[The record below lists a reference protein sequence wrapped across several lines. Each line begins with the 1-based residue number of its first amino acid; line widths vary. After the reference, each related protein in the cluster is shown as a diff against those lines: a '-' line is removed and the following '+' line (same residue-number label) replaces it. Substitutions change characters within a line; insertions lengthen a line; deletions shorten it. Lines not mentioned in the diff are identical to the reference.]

1 MVDRFGEKL
10 MRLRRQRGWTFATLA
25 RRLGYQSRGY
35 LSEVESG
42 KKQPSVDLVL
52 GVSRVFGVS
61 TDELLK
67 DELEVGILQDDEQDE
82 PPSGE

>member
-1 MVDRFGEKL
+1 MTGHAGK
-10 MRLRRQRGWTFATLA
+10 
-25 RRLGYQSRGY
+25 LGYRSRGY

-52 GVSRVFGVS
+52 GVSRLFGVT

-67 DELEVGILQDDEQDE
+67 DEVDVQIR
-82 PPSGE
+82 